1 MFESREPYLCT
12 LRNTDGVYNKLSMN
26 KYGGNGE
33 DVNSGNGMSCLRN
46 PVEKHIVSIT

>member
-12 LRNTDGVYNKLSMN
+12 LRNTNGVYNKLSMN

-33 DVNSGNGMSCLRN
+33 DLRN
-46 PVEKHIVSIT
+46 PVEKHIVSIA